1 MNKARKRGVMM
12 IKRYNFE
19 NPANKA
25 LMTEILTYRD
35 RQPRMNFISSLAAVM
50 VAAISL
56 TMVFGSLST
65 GASQIEQQHAYA
77 ESNTDGETMPPD
89 VVPRFHTDTVTET
102 VVVHNDLPPIT
113 ELLLLSKPVSADA
126 SAAESTGKAI
136 FDHKKKQFQWL
147 YNGELF
153 TFFVKNNTVYRR
165 SEKTGKT
172 IAVFKGDREV
182 AIYCVTDRYLFFRA
196 NKTALDG
203 YNTFCYRAD
212 LITKEMLRLFNYH
225 PQSISA
231 LYRDYEV
238 EFVRIDGTDVIFTHY
253 IVHEDGSYEEIPDDR
268 EHYPD
273 SDNGKYYD
281 LCRDISKDTLLLLL
295 NDDNTISAEDTD
307 GNRYDLGIDAKSLE
321 RFGFESIDSV
331 PDGGWICCDKEGNK
345 YIYFNFSDYNFT
357 NLPLSSYYGK
367 ITDNGID
374 GAVIYVET
382 TRLAIFYNPMFFL
395 NEIYYPYTFLDK
407 DHQEQD
413 SELFVPINFDKLTAS
428 TMSEPDYYILDNGEK
443 ISITYYPLAS
453 LYAATPD
460 SAD

>member
-1 MNKARKRGVMM
+1 M
-12 IKRYNFE
+12 IKRYILE

-25 LMTEILTYRD
+25 LVTEILTHRD
-35 RQPRMNFISSLAAVM
+35 RQPRMNFLSSLTAVM

-65 GASQIEQQHAYA
+65 GASQLEQHQAYVSSDA
-77 ESNTDGETMPPD
+77 DGKTLPPD

-102 VVVHNDLPPIT
+102 LVVHNDLPPVT
-113 ELLLLSKPVSADA
+113 ETLLLSKPVSTEAPV
-126 SAAESTGKAI
+126 AEGTGKAI
-136 FDHKKKQFQWL
+136 FDQKKKQFQWL

-182 AIYCVTDRYLFFRA
+182 ALYCITDRYLFFRA
-196 NKTALDG
+196 NKKALDG
-203 YNTFCYRAD
+203 DNTYCYRAD

-225 PQSISA
+225 PQNITA
-231 LYRDYEV
+231 RYGYYEV

-253 IVHEDGSYEEIPDDR
+253 IVHEDGSYEEIPDDK
-268 EHYPD
+268 EHYPY
-273 SDNGKYYD
+273 SDGKYLD
-281 LCRDISKDTLLLLL
+281 LSRDISKDTLLLLL
-295 NDDNTISAEDTD
+295 NDDNTISAEDTH
-307 GNRYDLGIDAKSLE
+307 GNRYDLGIDTKSLK
-321 RFGFESIDSV
+321 RFGFESIDSE
-331 PDGGWICCDKEGNK
+331 PHGGGICCDKEGNK

-357 NLPLSSYYGK
+357 NLPLLSYYGK

-382 TRLAIFYNPMFFL
+382 TRLAIFYNPVFFL

-407 DHQEQD
+407 DHQEQG